1 VSALLLQNLV
11 NGLLLGGLYVCIAIG
26 FSLIWG
32 VLNIINLIHGSLI
45 VLGSYIAYYAFV
57 GFGISPF
64 LAPVFIMPMMFVL
77 GYALQQSVLNRVVG
91 KPVLITL
98 TLTFGLDLILNN
110 LMLAAFKA
118 DFRRVSLS
126 FAPLEVGPIL
136 IPTDRLIAM
145 GLALLLTAA
154 LALLLYGSRT
164 GRAIVA
170 VRNDREAAALM
181 GVNVR
186 QIFAVTF
193 GIGSAFAGAAGA
205 LMSVVFPISPVESGL
220 YLGKAFVVCV
230 LGGLGSVGGALA
242 GGLALGVIENLGA
255 MAIGPEYS
263 VMIGFLVLLA
273 VLVVR
278 PTGLA
283 GRRGFE

>member
-1 VSALLLQNLV
+1 MTLLLLQNVV

-32 VLNIINLIHGSLI
+32 VLNVINLLHGSMI
-45 VLGSYIAYYAFV
+45 VLGSYFAYFAFV
-57 GFGISPF
+57 RLGVSPF
-64 LAPVFIMPMMFVL
+64 AAPVLIMPLMFVL
-77 GYALQQSVLNRVVG
+77 GYALQQFVLNRVME

-110 LMLAAFKA
+110 LMLAAFTA
-118 DFRRVSLS
+118 DFRRVALP
-126 FAPLEVGPIL
+126 FASIELGDIL

-145 GLALLLTAA
+145 VLALLLTAL
-154 LALLLYGSRT
+154 LALLLNATRT

-186 QIFAVTF
+186 RIFAITF
-193 GIGSAFAGAAGA
+193 GVGSAFAGAAGC
-205 LMSVVFPISPVESGL
+205 LMSVIFPISPVESGL

-230 LGGLGSVGGALA
+230 LGGLGSIGGALI
-242 GGLALGVIENLGA
+242 GGLALGVTENLGA

-263 VMIGFLVLLA
+263 VMIGFVVLLA
-273 VLVVR
+273 VLAVR
-278 PTGLA
+278 PTGLV

>member
-1 VSALLLQNLV
+1 MTLLLLQNLL

-32 VLNIINLIHGSLI
+32 VLNVINLIHGSMI
-45 VLGSYIAYYAFV
+45 VLGSYLAYFAFV
-57 GFGISPF
+57 RLGVSPF
-64 LAPVFIMPMMFVL
+64 VAPVFIMPLMFGL
-77 GYALQQSVLNRVVG
+77 GYGLQRLVVNRVMG

-110 LMLAAFKA
+110 LMISTFTA
-118 DFRRVSLS
+118 DFRRVAL
-126 FAPLEVGPIL
+126 PLRVIEIGPLL
-136 IPTDRLIAM
+136 IPSDRFIAM
-145 GLALLLTAA
+145 CLALVLTGLLALLLNA
-154 LALLLYGSRT
+154 SRT
-164 GRAIVA
+164 GRAIIA

-181 GVNVR
+181 GVNIR
-186 QIFAVTF
+186 RIFAVTF
-193 GIGSAFAGAAGA
+193 GVGCAFAGAAGS

-220 YLGKAFVVCV
+220 YLGKAFVICV

-242 GGLALGVIENLGA
+242 GGLALGVIENVSA

-263 VMIGFLVLLA
+263 VMIGFLVLLT
-273 VLVVR
+273 VLVIR

-283 GRRGFE
+283 GRQGFE